1 MAELEFLGVE
11 ENLAEVETFCDGPF
25 TGAFV
30 GVSPGGDKILVS
42 TPARTY
48 EVEPGEI
55 LVQGTYRNAPCI
67 YLKSILEG
75 LTRG

>member
-11 ENLAEVETFCDGPF
+11 VNLEEVEAFCG
-25 TGAFV
+25 GAFF
-30 GVSPGGDKILVS
+30 GVSPWGDKILVS

-48 EVEPGEI
+48 EVEPGET
-55 LVQGTYRNAPCI
+55 LVQSTYRNAPCI

-75 LTRG
+75 